1 MALYH
6 NFHICVCHMKP
17 LLTADFHYS
26 RCVTSGAGI
35 CVVTNWFEVKE
46 LKDRT
51 CNMSPWCVRHGFSFF
66 KLWFCINA
74 HAFLFSFTSIQSTW
88 IQVKKIKLAI
98 FNLVFQWI
106 AYICLRQSTTVSNLH
121 PIPISVGYMGWL
133 GVYTHTLKS
142 THPFPGCIPDLWGLA
157 EQQTIV
163 EL

>member
-1 MALYH
+1 MSHEAIAYCWLSLQQMCD
-6 NFHICVCHMKP
+6 I
-17 LLTADFHYS
+17 
-26 RCVTSGAGI
+26 RCWHLCRDKLVWGERAQGQNLQYVTLMCTTRI
-35 CVVTNWFEVKE
+35 Q
-46 LKDRT
+46 
-51 CNMSPWCVRHGFSFF
+51 FF